1 MLPHHAIQQYPPFIS
16 VSHVICAKCRYKN
29 KLYKYINEYFNICF
43 IIYVC
48 ISTATYKIIET
59 EYDEYALIYRC
70 IREWPNGG
78 CARQDRN
85 VMIMSRKRTLESR
98 VIKRLLEI
106 MVAALGMDARMM
118 HYTKRTGMSLSL
130 LIVYACKTSIYRR
143 HITLTESP
151 TIQNICK
158 KLMLLEH
165 FFSCYHF

>member
-1 MLPHHAIQQYPPFIS
+1 MLYVQNVDIKINIS
-16 VSHVICAKCRYKN
+16 MSTRIFV
-29 KLYKYINEYFNICF
+29 LL
-43 IIYVC
+43 YVC

-85 VMIMSRKRTLESR
+85 VKMMSRKRTLESK

-118 HYTKRTGMSLSL
+118 HYTKRTGMSSSL
-130 LIVYACKTSIYRR
+130 LMVYACKTSIYRR

-151 TIQNICK
+151 TIQNLCK
-158 KLMLLEH
+158 KLMLLEY
-165 FFSCYHF
+165 FFSCYHFDDDGGGDDDDDVALMMMIYH